1 MPFLLNIRERIKSR
15 LRSLRSRCSVT
26 KEVPCWHE
34 DWSLQIP
41 LPPRARSISC
51 EPDDTSQTTYDQS
64 QSILFSKL
72 PKEIRLL
79 IYEEVIGRKLIH
91 LGFIDHVL
99 HRRFCYDPC
108 RLGHDLETWHEQCW
122 FSYRHLTKSP
132 GERLLALLHTCHL
145 VFVPEGSFSETS
157 IDKN

>member
-1 MPFLLNIRERIKSR
+1 MPLPKELLHRW
-15 LRSLRSRCSVT
+15 LRSLSYTDHAPKAVPHWQPLIPQPPGERS
-26 KEVPCWHE
+26 
-34 DWSLQIP
+34 L
-41 LPPRARSISC
+41 SC
-51 EPDDTSQTTYDQS
+51 VRDDNSQRICDQW

>member
-79 IYEEVIGRKLIH
+79 IYEEVIGRKRIFLIH
-91 LGFIDHVL
+91 PDRLRIGHEFGWS
-99 HRRFCYDPC
+99 PC
-108 RLGHDLETWHEQCW
+108 PDAPNNPQ
-122 FSYRHLTKSP
+122 
-132 GERLLALLHTCHL
+132 LALLHTCRL
-145 VFVPEGSFSETS
+145 MYVL
-157 IDKN
+157 